1 MINDCKRNFLS
12 AVLKKERLYFCFNFW
27 EKTKENTALSGSSIK
42 YVWSKGRETVKAKA
56 YIYCFYDAVLLLKRI
71 HWGKGLKIT
80 KFERT
85 YFMDG
90 PL

>member
-1 MINDCKRNFLS
+1 MNDCKRNFLS

-27 EKTKENTALSGSSIK
+27 EKTKENAALSGSSIK
-42 YVWSKGRETVKAKA
+42 YVSSKGRGTVKVKA

-80 KFERT
+80 MFERT